1 MKAVTKDT
9 FKLFYRHSLRHRRV
23 MLVVLGC
30 ITSAVAV
37 GLTIPYLYKLFFD
50 SLSSDGS
57 REKIGDHLIWITL
70 VILALHGIEWFF
82 WRIATFANNRY
93 QPKVAAD
100 LYVSSFVYL
109 HGHSVSFFMN
119 RFVGSIVRR
128 VSRMVRTFEDISDRL
143 FWNFLPLALRIVV
156 TVVVLAILKP
166 MLGVIVMVW
175 IVIYLVASYA
185 FALYKL
191 RFDVKAAVIDSK
203 ATGYLT
209 DTITNNANVKLFT
222 AQESELRGYRAL
234 NEEQRKLHTF
244 SEDLAAYFEAF
255 QGGFMVILEFVVFYA
270 AIKLWQTGIFSI
282 GDFVLIQTYLV
293 QLFMNLW
300 EVSRIIQRLYRDLA
314 DAEEMIDMLNLP
326 HEIQDIPAAK
336 PLLVREGQIVF
347 DAVNFAY
354 HKTRE
359 VVSDLSLTI
368 APGEKVGLVGPSG
381 AGKTTIV
388 GLLFRFFDVTSGHI
402 SIDGQDIARVTQN
415 SLRSQA
421 AFVPQ
426 DPVLFHRTIMENIR
440 YGRPEATDD
449 EVIAA
454 ARKAHCDEFIKEFPD
469 GYNTYVGERGV
480 KLSGGERQRVAIA
493 RAILKNAPILVLDEA
508 TSSLDSHVEALIQDA
523 LAKLM
528 EGKTAIVIAHRLST
542 INRMDRIVV
551 LKSGR
556 VHEEGTHATLLA
568 RDGGVYQHLW
578 QLQAGGFIR

>member
-1 MKAVTKDT
+1 MKTVTKNT
-9 FKLFYRHSLRHRRV
+9 FKLFYRHSLVHRRV
-23 MLVVLGC
+23 MFLVLGS
-30 ITSAVAV
+30 ITGAVAV
-37 GLTIPYLYKLFFD
+37 DLTVPYFYKLFFD
-50 SLSSDGS
+50 SLSSGGS
-57 REKIGDHLIWITL
+57 RDQAGQHLIWIALMVL
-70 VILALHGIEWFF
+70 VLHGAAWAF
-82 WRIATFANNRY
+82 WRVATFAHNRF

-100 LYVSSFVYL
+100 LYVSSFAYL
-109 HGHSVSFFMN
+109 HGHSVNFFLN

-128 VSRMVRTFEDISDRL
+128 VSRMVRTFEDINDRL
-143 FWNFLPLALRIVV
+143 FWNLMPLAIRIVV
-156 TVVVLAILKP
+156 IVVVLAIMKP
-166 MLGVIVMVW
+166 VLGVIIAVW
-175 IVIYLVASYA
+175 IVFYLSASYF

-191 RFDVKAAVIDSK
+191 RFDVKAAAVDSK
-203 ATGYLT
+203 ATGYLA
-209 DTITNNANVKLFT
+209 DTVANNANIKLFT
-222 AQESELRGYRAL
+222 AQESELEGYRVL

-255 QGGFMVILEFVVFYA
+255 QSGFMSVLEFIIFYV
-270 AIKLWQTGIFSI
+270 AIRLWQTGVFTI
-282 GDFVLIQTYLV
+282 GDFVLIQTFLI
-293 QLFMNLW
+293 QLFTNLW

-314 DAEEMIDMLNLP
+314 EAEEMIEMLNLP
-326 HEIQDIPAAK
+326 HEVQDVSGAK
-336 PLLVREGQIVF
+336 PLVVNEGKIVF
-347 DAVNFAY
+347 DHVNFAY
-354 HKTRE
+354 HQTRD
-359 VVSDLSLTI
+359 VIKDLSLTI

-388 GLLFRFFDVTSGHI
+388 GLLFRFFDVTGGHI
-402 SIDGQDIARVTQN
+402 MIDGQDIARVTQN

-440 YGRPEATDD
+440 YGRPKATDD

-454 ARKAHCDEFIKEFPD
+454 ARKAHCDEFIREFPE

-508 TSSLDSHVEALIQDA
+508 TSSLDSHVESLIQDA
-523 LAKLM
+523 LARLM